1 VRRRQG
7 GFSLVEIA
15 IAIAVLGVFVAVA
28 ANVAAV
34 SVARAN
40 TRATETTLTRIE
52 QSIVTYAFANLR
64 LPCADTTGDGFG
76 DCTGRDGW
84 VPYAD
89 LGLGGL
95 PQDGWGR
102 PIRYVH
108 NQHFAPPVLG
118 SNSVYGFCQEM
129 FSFARVAAAT
139 GLQSDQGTNLAFVLV
154 SGGERDLS
162 GDKDPVDVLVAPATG
177 NAYRL
182 SAVDYGDDATDDF
195 ARSRSFLSLA
205 GQFECTGQVAAVNTL
220 ENEVINM
227 NLLRGTLGNNISR
240 YEGLIDGA
248 NFEILQGALAIAS
261 SAIQIAGAAATMI
274 DAIGQGLM
282 GNGAAIA
289 AAAGAVTAA
298 AAGIAGIVQASIQIA
313 GARAD
318 IADNTDKIN
327 DTRSYGASALNVCNS
342 ANATITAAKGR
353 SIACESSAL

>member
-1 VRRRQG
+1 MRARQR
-7 GFSLVEIA
+7 GFTLLEIA
-15 IAIAVLGVFVAVA
+15 VAVAVLGAFVAVA
-28 ANVAAV
+28 ATVASV

-40 TRATETTLTRIE
+40 ARATDTSLARIE
-52 QSIVTYAFANLR
+52 QSIVSYVYANLR
-64 LPCADTTGDGFG
+64 LPCADTTGDGLG
-76 DCTGRDGW
+76 DCNGREGW

-118 SNSVYGFCQEM
+118 SNTMYGLCQAL
-129 FSFARVAAAT
+129 FDFGRVGAPT
-139 GLQSDQGTNLAFVLV
+139 GVQTDAGANIAFVLI

-162 GDKDPVDVLVAPATG
+162 GDGDPVDVLTAPGAG

-182 SAVDYGDDATDDF
+182 RTTEFGADATDDF
-195 ARSRSFLSLA
+195 IRSRSFFSLS
-205 GQFECTGQVAAVNTL
+205 GQLQCTGQVVAVNTL

-227 NLLRGTLGNNISR
+227 NLLRGTLTNNVSR

-248 NFEILQGALAIAS
+248 NFEILQGGLAIAS

-298 AAGIAGIVQASIQIA
+298 ASGIAGIVQASIQIA

-318 IADNTDKIN
+318 ISDNNGKIAS
-327 DTRSYGASALNVCNS
+327 TRTYAASALNVCNS
-342 ANATITAAKGR
+342 ARATVTAAKSR
-353 SIACESSAL
+353 STSCDSNSL